1 MKIAMNINICLF
13 LLIDIF
19 LVLFLI
25 NQLEYTQLHKV
36 NSFGSN
42 MLKLFQN
49 SELPVKNGKTK
60 PKLRFK
66 LDLAK
71 TLDTRIAAYVA
82 KKPSNKDNL
91 EHEVTEV
98 KNSTLLIYSRINKSG
113 STSMSSRE
121 SCLR

>member
-1 MKIAMNINICLF
+1 MNIKIGLF
-13 LLIDIF
+13 LFIDII

-25 NQLEYTQLHKV
+25 IQLEYTHLHKV
-36 NSFGSN
+36 NSFRSN
-42 MLKLFQN
+42 MLKLFMN
-49 SELPVKNGKTK
+49 SELPVKNLKVK

-82 KKPSNKDNL
+82 KKPSTKDNL
-91 EHEVTEV
+91 KHEVTEV

-113 STSMSSRE
+113 STSMSSRA
-121 SCLR
+121 SYSP

>member
-1 MKIAMNINICLF
+1 MNIKIGLF
-13 LLIDIF
+13 LFIDIILFLF
-19 LVLFLI
+19 LVI
-25 NQLEYTQLHKV
+25 QLEYTQLYKV
-36 NSFGSN
+36 NRFRSN
-42 MLKLFQN
+42 MLNFFQN
-49 SELPVKNGKTK
+49 NKLPVKNGKTK

-121 SCLR
+121 SWLR